1 MKKIGYYILL
11 LSLFS
16 LGGFTQ
22 RASIK
27 PIKIGLMINGLKDS
41 ESEAIVEFIVD
52 KYNFEGFEIDDAT
65 LVKGQLDN
73 LNLSHIWIHQ
83 LFDNHEDRKSIV

>member
-1 MKKIGYYILL
+1 ML
-11 LSLFS
+11 
-16 LGGFTQ
+16 
-22 RASIK
+22 
-27 PIKIGLMINGLKDS
+27 NGLKDP

-73 LNLSHIWIHQ
+73 LNLSGINYSLSADLKLNDSSVKIKKIRYEW
-83 LFDNHEDRKSIV
+83 R